1 MSLGL
6 FAVCVRFPPSFFV
19 LFKGIFFLIYSVF
32 PHWTRG
38 AGCCSL
44 IVGSGVSKLLIL
56 WVQVWW
62 AGQHLNTVPRC
73 WFPFPADYKLVCY
86 AVIIVKSTDLRATL
100 STLQLKLYYCKPQGF
115 VCKSKSFTLR
125 YILIDR
131 IQKDTKLTQKFVS
144 LMNLEYIKV
153 PQFEINY
160 GKKELRD
167 CFWTFLIQTWIHLHS
182 CLTTYY

>member
-1 MSLGL
+1 MCEVSSIFLCS
-6 FAVCVRFPPSFFV
+6 VKRY
-19 LFKGIFFLIYSVF
+19 FFLNMFSF
-32 PHWTRG
+32 SHWTQG

-44 IVGSGVSKLLIL
+44 IVGSGVSKLQIL
-56 WVQVWW
+56 WVQVWR

-73 WFPFPADYKLVCY
+73 WFPLPADVCLLCIY
-86 AVIIVKSTDLRATL
+86 FCAIRTDLRATL
-100 STLQLKLYYCKPQGF
+100 STLQLKMYYCKPQGF

>member
-1 MSLGL
+1 M
-6 FAVCVRFPPSFFV
+6 FSF
-19 LFKGIFFLIYSVF
+19 S
-32 PHWTRG
+32 HWTRG

-44 IVGSGVSKLLIL
+44 IVGSGVSKLQIL
-56 WVQVWW
+56 WVQVWR

-73 WFPFPADYKLVCY
+73 WFPLPADVCLLCIY
-86 AVIIVKSTDLRATL
+86 FCAIRTDLRATL

-115 VCKSKSFTLR
+115 VCKSKSFTLS
-125 YILIDR
+125 ILIDR

>member
-1 MSLGL
+1 M
-6 FAVCVRFPPSFFV
+6 FSF
-19 LFKGIFFLIYSVF
+19 S
-32 PHWTRG
+32 HWTRG

-44 IVGSGVSKLLIL
+44 IVGSGVSKLQIL
-56 WVQVWW
+56 WVQVWR

-73 WFPFPADYKLVCY
+73 WFPLPADVCLLCIY
-86 AVIIVKSTDLRATL
+86 FCAIRTDLRATL
-100 STLQLKLYYCKPQGF
+100 STLQLKMYYCKPQGF

-131 IQKDTKLTQKFVS
+131 IQKDTKVTQKFVS
-144 LMNLEYIKV
+144 LMNLEHIKV

-167 CFWTFLIQTWIHLHS
+167 CFWTFLI
-182 CLTTYY
+182 

>member
-1 MSLGL
+1 MFSFSSLDSRSRMLFPHCWFWCLKTSDSLGSGL
-6 FAVCVRFPPSFFV
+6 ASRPTSKYCTEM
-19 LFKGIFFLIYSVF
+19 LISSSSRLQ
-32 PHWTRG
+32 TG
-38 AGCCSL
+38 LLCSYYCS
-44 IVGSGVSKLLIL
+44 I
-56 WVQVWW
+56 
-62 AGQHLNTVPRC
+62 R
-73 WFPFPADYKLVCY
+73 
-86 AVIIVKSTDLRATL
+86 TDLRATL
-100 STLQLKLYYCKPQGF
+100 STLQLKMYYCKPQGF

-144 LMNLEYIKV
+144 LMNLEHIKV